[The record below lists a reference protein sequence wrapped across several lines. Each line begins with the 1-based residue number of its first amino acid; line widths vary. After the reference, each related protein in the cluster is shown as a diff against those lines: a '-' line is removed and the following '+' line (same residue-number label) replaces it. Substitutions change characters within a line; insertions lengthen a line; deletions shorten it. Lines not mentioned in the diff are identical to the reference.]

1 MTDRLYYHDS
11 FLYEFEAQTVDV
23 LPNAD
28 ESGRTAIL
36 LNQTAFYPTS
46 GGQVFDTGLMELPD
60 GNKLRVHQ
68 VEQNDNGDVLHFVD
82 NHVRVERGTPIRGS
96 IDAERRQDHM
106 QQHTGQHVLSAAF
119 IRLFELPTVSFH
131 MGSES
136 CTIDLDAKAL
146 TGQQV
151 EAAEKLANQ
160 VIFENRPVEIR
171 FVSQDQA
178 RGMGLRKIPVVDKE
192 ELRLI
197 DIQDFDLTA
206 CGGTHVR
213 STCQI
218 GVILLRKTEKVRQG
232 WRVEFVCGGRAIS
245 TARKDYAVLAEAGGL
260 LSSHYRDVPQQIRK
274 SQEDA
279 RLARKMQEQLVEE
292 LAEAHA
298 SKLLAE
304 HHGAGGRRV
313 IKKTF
318 ADRDQA
324 YIKLLAQ
331 RLTRG
336 NENVVALLA
345 ASSGTPAMV
354 FAASPDQGLDMNTA
368 MKEAL
373 ARLGGRGGGSK
384 ELAQGGPARVDD
396 LETVLNELATKF
408 AS

>member
-1 MTDRLYYHDS
+1 MTNRLYYHNS

-46 GGQVFDTGLMELPD
+46 GGQVFDTGSMELPD
-60 GNKLRVHQ
+60 GNKLRVYQ

-82 NHVRVERGTPIRGS
+82 SHVQVERGVPIRGA
-96 IDAERRQDHM
+96 IDAERRRDHM

-131 MGSES
+131 MGSDS

-146 TGQQV
+146 TGKQV

-160 VIFENRPVEIR
+160 VIWENRPVEIR
-171 FVSQDQA
+171 FVTQDQA
-178 RGMGLRKIPVVDKE
+178 RGMGLRKIAVVDKE

-232 WRVEFVCGGRAIS
+232 WRVEFVCGRRAIS
-245 TARKDYAVLAEAGGL
+245 AARKDYAVLSAAGGL
-260 LSSHYRDVPQQIRK
+260 LSSHHWDVLQQIRK

-292 LAEAHA
+292 LADAHA
-298 SKLLAE
+298 ASLVAE
-304 HHGAGGRRV
+304 HRGSSGRTV
-313 IKKTF
+313 IKKIF
-318 ADRDQA
+318 ADRDQS

-336 NENVVALLA
+336 ENVLALLA
-345 ASSGTPAMV
+345 TTSGTPAMV
-354 FAASPDQGLDMNTA
+354 FAASPGQGLDMNAA

-373 ARLGGRGGGSK
+373 ARMGGRGGGNK
-384 ELAQGGPARVDD
+384 EIAQGGPARVDD
-396 LETVLNELATKF
+396 LEIVLNELA
-408 AS
+408 SRLVS